1 MTCSSALRYLLLC
14 LLTGVNVCGGDRDV
28 VVVGLAG
35 HSVTLPCV
43 YDTQYTGGP
52 VRTCWSRARVPNN
65 RRFYALLCTYP
76 GRGPP
81 RQETP
86 QAGGR
91 LQLLGRACD
100 GDASLTIQD
109 LQSSDSGL
117 YVCRVRVPGRSNVLK
132 VRVQLGVKEE
142 ASDHRGTTTNQE
154 EVQVSPSIGNIV
166 RMTALGFTNIVVIL
180 LLLSKWKGYF
190 MKAHL
195 PSHKMYDNV
204 QMLEGVVTLGVV
216 TLH

>member
-1 MTCSSALRYLLLC
+1 M
-14 LLTGVNVCGGDRDV
+14 

-52 VRTCWSRARVPNN
+52 VHTCWSRARVPNN
-65 RRFYALLCTYP
+65 RCSYALLCKYP

-117 YVCRVRVPGRSNVLK
+117 YVCRVRFPGRFNVLK

-142 ASDHRGTTTNQE
+142 GMSLGPRGL
-154 EVQVSPSIGNIV
+154 
-166 RMTALGFTNIVVIL
+166 LG
-180 LLLSKWKGYF
+180 KR
-190 MKAHL
+190 
-195 PSHKMYDNV
+195 
-204 QMLEGVVTLGVV
+204 
-216 TLH
+216 

>member
-1 MTCSSALRYLLLC
+1 MAV
-14 LLTGVNVCGGDRDV
+14 LLTVCGGDRDV

-52 VRTCWSRARVPNN
+52 VRT
-65 RRFYALLCTYP
+65 RFYALLCTYP

-132 VRVQLGVKEE
+132 VRVHTTSCNTKAEKTTECAYLFFVYIF
-142 ASDHRGTTTNQE
+142 ASGRGPSLPFYRKHRQNDRIGFHQHRCHPT
-154 EVQVSPSIGNIV
+154 SP
-166 RMTALGFTNIVVIL
+166 F
-180 LLLSKWKGYF
+180 
-190 MKAHL
+190 
-195 PSHKMYDNV
+195 
-204 QMLEGVVTLGVV
+204 
-216 TLH
+216 